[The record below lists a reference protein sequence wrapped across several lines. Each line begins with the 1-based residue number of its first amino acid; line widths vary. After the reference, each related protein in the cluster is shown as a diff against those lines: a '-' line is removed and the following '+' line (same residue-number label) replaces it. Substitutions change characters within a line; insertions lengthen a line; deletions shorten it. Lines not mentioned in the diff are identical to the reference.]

1 MVRGRVEVL
10 GVNWVLFL
18 LWNDDG
24 GLQKVIQC
32 LSIESNDFPLNPTML
47 GQAVLWIIG
56 ICIEL
61 LHQSDINP
69 LLWEA
74 CKPAMPL
81 PSLKLAVELVVHGGG
96 KLHVSLQKD
105 VPKVNVVLVS
115 VSGGL

>member
-10 GVNWVLFL
+10 GVNGVLFL

-32 LSIESNDFPLNPTML
+32 LSIESNDFPLNPAML

-61 LHQSDINP
+61 PHQSNIDP
-69 LLWEA
+69 FLWEA
-74 CKPAMPL
+74 CEPAVPL
-81 PSLKLAVELVVHGGG
+81 SALELPVKLIVHGGG
-96 KLHVSLQKD
+96 QLHVPL
-105 VPKVNVVLVS
+105 
-115 VSGGL
+115 